1 MDRKPATMN
10 RDLLQPATP
19 DILKQVRQ
27 LLLKANHAAL
37 SFKDPA
43 TGHPAISRV
52 AMASLPDA
60 TPLLL
65 TSLLAPHT
73 AALAADPRCAL
84 LVGTIRKGDPMAHPR
99 IMVTCTARTPASG
112 QHEALR
118 RLFLAHH
125 PKAKNYID
133 LPDFG
138 FWLLDIAHI
147 RYNAGFGR
155 AHAISPEQLQ
165 ADNEN
170 RETQKR
176 KDD

>member
-1 MDRKPATMN
+1 MN
-10 RDLLQPATP
+10 KDLLQPVTS
-19 DILKQVRQ
+19 DVLKQVRQ

-37 SFKDPA
+37 SFLDPA

-84 LVGTIRKGDPMAHPR
+84 LIGTIGKGDPMAHPR
-99 IMVTCTARTPASG
+99 IMVTCNARPAPAE
-112 QHEALR
+112 QREALR

-125 PKAKNYID
+125 PKAGNYID

-138 FWLLDIAHI
+138 FWLLNIAHV

-165 ADNEN
+165 ADSEN
-170 RETQKR
+170 RQAKKQKGN
-176 KDD
+176 